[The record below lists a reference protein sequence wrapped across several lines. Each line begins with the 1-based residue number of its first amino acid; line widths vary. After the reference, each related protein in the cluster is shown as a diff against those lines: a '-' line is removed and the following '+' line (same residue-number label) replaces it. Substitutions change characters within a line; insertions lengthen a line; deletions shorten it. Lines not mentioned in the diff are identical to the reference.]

1 MRGKQEGVCGC
12 MVDPSEGLMP
22 LCDPTS
28 GIFGAEGGGKALG
41 RAAAV
46 KVLASVISSL

>member
-1 MRGKQEGVCGC
+1 MRGKREGVGGC
-12 MVDPSEGLMP
+12 MLDPCEGLMP

-28 GIFGAEGGGKALG
+28 GIFGAEGGGKAQG

-46 KVLASVISSL
+46 KLLASVVSSS